1 MADLENLTV
10 DSFNFDTMKA
20 DLGVDPFA
28 TAAKKYEED
37 SRFYKLTR
45 DKETGAGIAV
55 IRFLPDSERT
65 FVQEIS
71 RINTTIEK
79 NGKKRFVNELTPSA
93 IGLPCP
99 FQEEWQRLWNSGEKE
114 EAKRFGRGK
123 KYLANIKVIKDP
135 AKPENE
141 GKIFLLEM
149 SAAMKDKIYAA
160 LNPSDADKALGE
172 EPKELFNPLR
182 GNSFKLSAKVGAN
195 GMVTYDSSAVIE
207 KVDSIYA
214 NIEDAIKDIKENTYK
229 LSDFKKPENFLSY
242 DELLKKF
249 KWVTFADTEVQ
260 AAPKAEVQ
268 EINTQAAQTATE
280 ATVEV
285 KQEPVAKPKDDLDDL
300 LASLA

>member
-1 MADLENLTV
+1 MENLDNLTV

-28 TAAKKYEED
+28 TATKKYEED

-55 IRFLPDSERT
+55 IRFLPDVERK
-65 FVQEIS
+65 FVQEVS

-99 FQEEWQRLWNSGEKE
+99 FQEEWQRLWNSGDKE

-182 GNSFKLSAKVGAN
+182 GNSFKLSAKIGSN
-195 GMVTYDSSAVIE
+195 GRVTYDSSAVIE
-207 KVDSIYA
+207 KVDSIYN

-229 LSDFKKPENFLSY
+229 LSDFTKPENFLSY
-242 DELLKKF
+242 EELLKKF

-260 AAPKAEVQ
+260 ASSKTEVQ
-268 EINTQAAQTATE
+268 EITTQTVQTAVETE
-280 ATVEV
+280 EV
-285 KQEPVAKPKDDLDDL
+285 KQEPAQVKPKDDLDDL